1 MQDGRCVVW
10 WGHELINYWLVIKFK
25 SRISGKMF
33 THVIHDDDYYY
44 YYDDDDDDD
53 DDDDADA
60 DADDADDDAAADDD
74 ISWCRCCKLTH
85 HST

>member
-1 MQDGRCVVW
+1 M
-10 WGHELINYWLVIKFK
+10 IKFK

-44 YYDDDDDDD
+44 YHYDD
-53 DDDDADA
+53 
-60 DADDADDDAAADDD
+60 DDADDDAAADDDD

>member
-1 MQDGRCVVW
+1 M
-10 WGHELINYWLVIKFK
+10 IKFK

-33 THVIHDDDYYY
+33 THVIHDDYY
-44 YYDDDDDDD
+44 YYDDDDD
-53 DDDDADA
+53 
-60 DADDADDDAAADDD
+60 ADDDAAADDDD